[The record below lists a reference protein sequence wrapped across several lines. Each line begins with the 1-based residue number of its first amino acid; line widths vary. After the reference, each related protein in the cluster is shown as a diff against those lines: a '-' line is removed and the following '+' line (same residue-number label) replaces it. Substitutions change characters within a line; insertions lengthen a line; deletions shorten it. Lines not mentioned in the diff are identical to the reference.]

1 MIDSNPG
8 FLQMN
13 NENLPTATAA
23 PRSVVAGE
31 AAWLNFNAG
40 DLVALAADGER
51 ATAHIAV
58 LDETGQHAPEALKL
72 DGSGLEFGEKMDAT
86 DFASEEIVARL
97 AARNRRLES
106 LRWTAYPLLTEPAV
120 LRAHKS
126 GSLIAACRGAPE
138 QTSHDGGGGIFVT
151 MQQTADGLRLPEPLG
166 ELREEIHI
174 PRGTARA
181 YAMTAGEYVQ
191 IIDAEGRQ
199 CSDFMAMN
207 ARELEAGRERYIDT
221 AVTRTLA
228 GGAYPL
234 PGLYDKFFDQ
244 DMQPLLSVE
253 QDTVGRHDTFA
264 LACTARGYEERG
276 FPGHANCSD
285 NITAVYAPYG
295 IGARAAWPAINFF
308 FNSWIAPG
316 DSRLRVDEAWSRPG
330 DYVLMRAL
338 APLVCVSTA
347 CPDDIDPIN
356 GWNPTDIYVRIYSRI
371 RDGDRGSIYRSLPG
385 LPDTMTRQSPF
396 HKRTGAL
403 TSRLVA
409 GKDLWAAAA
418 YDASGAVGEYWACR
432 RGATVQDMSAL
443 RKLDVCGPD
452 AERFLQYACTRDMR
466 RLAVHR
472 ATYALFCDERGA
484 VIDDATI
491 CRLAPSLFRVCYG
504 NDELLLHL
512 RELAAVRK
520 YKVWLRDKSK
530 ILCNLAVQGPKSRD
544 ALRSLIF
551 TQPHQPRLEN
561 LKWFGMTLGRIRDRN
576 GEAVMVVRSGYTGE
590 LGYELFCDRRDAEAV
605 WDAVM
610 AAGEP
615 HGIQPMGA
623 EALEMLRVEAGLMA
637 HGAEFGGDWMPAE
650 CGLAFA
656 ADSDKEEFIGQTAL
670 AEHSPRHGM
679 AGLLLCDSDI
689 PSRCDNVYAGRR
701 PAGTVTS
708 AIYSPQLA
716 RPIAMARIHRKEAVA
731 GAQLEIGRLDGHI
744 KRLKAEVCT
753 LPFLDAE
760 RKRPRA

>member
-1 MIDSNPG
+1 MLGLHGDERAGTGKPG
-8 FLQMN
+8 ASVTSTRRSPALWR
-13 NENLPTATAA
+13 AA
-23 PRSVVAGE
+23 PIR
-31 AAWLNFNAG
+31 
-40 DLVALAADGER
+40 
-51 ATAHIAV
+51 
-58 LDETGQHAPEALKL
+58 
-72 DGSGLEFGEKMDAT
+72 
-86 DFASEEIVARL
+86 
-97 AARNRRLES
+97 
-106 LRWTAYPLLTEPAV
+106 
-120 LRAHKS
+120 
-126 GSLIAACRGAPE
+126 CR
-138 QTSHDGGGGIFVT
+138 
-151 MQQTADGLRLPEPLG
+151 
-166 ELREEIHI
+166 
-174 PRGTARA
+174 
-181 YAMTAGEYVQ
+181 
-191 IIDAEGRQ
+191 
-199 CSDFMAMN
+199 
-207 ARELEAGRERYIDT
+207 
-221 AVTRTLA
+221 
-228 GGAYPL
+228 
-234 PGLYDKFFDQ
+234 
-244 DMQPLLSVE
+244 
-253 QDTVGRHDTFA
+253 
-264 LACTARGYEERG
+264 ACTTNSSTKTCSHCYRWNRTRWDGTTLSRSPARARGYEERG

-371 RDGDRGSIYRSLPG
+371 RDGNRGSIYRSLPG

-409 GKDLWAAAA
+409 GKDLWAPRRLRRQRRRSANTGRAGAARPCRT
-418 YDASGAVGEYWACR
+418 CR
-432 RGATVQDMSAL
+432 RYANWMYAA
-443 RKLDVCGPD
+443 PD

-520 YKVWLRDKSK
+520 HKVWLRDKSK

-561 LKWFGMTLGRIRDRN
+561 LKWFGMTLGRMRDRN

-701 PAGTVTS
+701 PRPAP
-708 AIYSPQLA
+708 SPA
-716 RPIAMARIHRKEAVA
+716 RSIHRSWRVQSRWREFTAK
-731 GAQLEIGRLDGHI
+731 
-744 KRLKAEVCT
+744 KRWPAHSWKSGGLTAT
-753 LPFLDAE
+753 SNG
-760 RKRPRA
+760 